1 MAASTFIIVPDHPSA
16 PRLEVRPK
24 HFSKIAAE
32 ESNPETASASRTLM
46 GGAYL
51 AEQPRTLDATTWG
64 FEGSALVLEL
74 PEGAG
79 EEGAKE
85 WLRTDPYSAGGVWD
99 WEKARIIKFRAGV
112 SNPQDLSAG
121 K

>member
-1 MAASTFIIVPDHPSA
+1 MATEQYFIIVPDHPSA

-24 HFSKIAAE
+24 HFEKIVRE
-32 ESNPETASASRTLM
+32 ESASPLISNTLM

-51 AEQPRTLDATTWG
+51 TSQPQTLDATTWG

-74 PEGAG
+74 PAGSG

-85 WLRTDPYSAGGVWD
+85 WLRTDPYSTGGVWD
-99 WEKARIIKFRAGV
+99 WEKARIVKFKAGA
-112 SNPQDLSAG
+112 SNVKDITMG

>member
-1 MAASTFIIVPDHPSA
+1 MATEQYFIIVPDHPSA
-16 PRLEVRPK
+16 PRLAVRPK

-32 ESNPETASASRTLM
+32 EAADPPSTSRVLM

-51 AEQPRTLDATTWG
+51 SEQPQNLDATTWG

-74 PEGAG
+74 PEGSG
-79 EEGAKE
+79 EDKVKE
-85 WLRTDPYSAGGVWD
+85 WLKDDPYSTGGVWD
-99 WEKARIIKFRAGV
+99 WEKARIIKFKAGM
-112 SNPQDLSAG
+112 SNPKELTQG